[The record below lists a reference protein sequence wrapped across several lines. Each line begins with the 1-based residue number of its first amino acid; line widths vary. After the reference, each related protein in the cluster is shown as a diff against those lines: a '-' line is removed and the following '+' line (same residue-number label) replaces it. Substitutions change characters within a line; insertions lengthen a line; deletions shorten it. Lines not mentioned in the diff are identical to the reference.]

1 MTIADAAI
9 AAKPRRLAEA
19 PAVLAACAVL
29 SLVLAAPI
37 MAMSVPWFCDL
48 YFHMARMAI
57 LENPHA
63 AHISDWY
70 RPDWRLVP
78 NLAMDLLV
86 PTLAKAI
93 GAAAATRV
101 FVALIFV
108 LTFTGT
114 VALHHAIHRKVTWFP
129 LVACLFIYN
138 WIIFLGFANVLFG
151 NALLLWA
158 SALWFH
164 ARKRTLPFR
173 IVLGVVCAVILYT
186 CHLFALGLYALV
198 IASAEFARLRQETRL
213 GAPEI
218 GRSLAVTA
226 APFLVPLVLLVTSR
240 TVEASTPGLDY
251 VLAAKLFALLTPFIT
266 VNIPV
271 DLAIAAGTVALLYLL
286 VRERAL
292 VVAPELRLAL
302 VALPVL
308 VLVIPTSFF
317 GTDLADF
324 RLPALGIF
332 IAIAACRFGEQSS
345 RRLRLAVLAGAAALL
360 AVRMTAIAIDFAT
373 AEPEVTAITQQ
384 FRAMKPGAVLFTGT
398 FEHRSFLVDLFAKP
412 ENWLAPWR
420 RRNVVP
426 FRHIGT
432 MAVLYQ
438 PVLVPETTMIDG
450 QQPVAMLPPF
460 RALKTLQS
468 QDHVARAL
476 AGPHDLD
483 RWLREI
489 KAAVA
494 RPPYRFTAVYVALS
508 DPQELAK
515 PPPGIVERFAQYHY
529 RIWDA
534 SEWMAR

>member
-1 MTIADAAI
+1 MTAADAAI
-9 AAKPRRLAEA
+9 AAKPHRVTEA
-19 PAVLAACAVL
+19 RAVVTACAVL

-70 RPDWRLVP
+70 RSDWRLLP
-78 NLAMDLLV
+78 NLAMDLVV
-86 PTLAKAI
+86 PTLGEAI
-93 GAAAATRV
+93 GTAAATRV
-101 FVALIFV
+101 FVALTFV

-114 VALHHAIHRKVTWFP
+114 VALHRAIHRKVTWFP

-138 WIIFLGFANVLFG
+138 WITFLGFANVLFG

-158 SALWFH
+158 LALWFH
-164 ARKRTLPFR
+164 GRARTLPFR
-173 IVLGVVCAVILYT
+173 MLLGTVCAVILYT
-186 CHLFALGLYALV
+186 CHLIPLGLYALV
-198 IASAEFARLRQETRL
+198 IASAEFARLRQTRP
-213 GAPEI
+213 GPHEI

-226 APFLVPLVLLVTSR
+226 VPFLVPLVLLLTSR
-240 TVEASTPGLDY
+240 TVEASAPGLDY

-286 VRERAL
+286 ARERAL
-292 VVAPELRLAL
+292 VVAPELRFAL

-345 RRLRLAVLAGAAALL
+345 HRLRRGVLAGAAALF
-360 AVRMTAIAIDFAT
+360 AIRMTAIAIDFAT
-373 AEPEVTAITQQ
+373 AEPEVKAITQQ

-412 ENWLAPWR
+412 ENWLAPWQ

-432 MAVLYQ
+432 MAV
-438 PVLVPETTMIDG
+438 DG

-460 RALKTLQS
+460 RALKALQS

-476 AGPHDLD
+476 TGPDDLK

-489 KAAVA
+489 RATVA

-508 DPQELAK
+508 DPLGLAE
-515 PPPGIVERFAQYHY
+515 PPPGIVERFSQYNY

>member
-1 MTIADAAI
+1 MTAADAAI
-9 AAKPRRLAEA
+9 AAKPHRLTEA
-19 PAVLAACAVL
+19 RAVVTACAVL

-70 RPDWRLVP
+70 RSDWRLLP
-78 NLAMDLLV
+78 NLAMDLVV
-86 PTLAKAI
+86 PTLGTAI
-93 GAAAATRV
+93 GTAAATRV
-101 FVALIFV
+101 FVALTFV

-129 LVACLFIYN
+129 LVA
-138 WIIFLGFANVLFG
+138 
-151 NALLLWA
+151 
-158 SALWFH
+158 
-164 ARKRTLPFR
+164 
-173 IVLGVVCAVILYT
+173 
-186 CHLFALGLYALV
+186 
-198 IASAEFARLRQETRL
+198 RLRQTRP
-213 GAPEI
+213 GPHEI
-218 GRSLAVTA
+218 GRSLAITA
-226 APFLVPLVLLVTSR
+226 VPFLVPLVLLLTSR
-240 TVEASTPGLDY
+240 TVEASAPGLDY

-286 VRERAL
+286 ARERAL
-292 VVAPELRLAL
+292 VVAPELRFAL
-302 VALPVL
+302 VALPML
-308 VLVIPTSFF
+308 VLAIPTSFF

-345 RRLRLAVLAGAAALL
+345 HRLRRGVLAGAAALF
-360 AVRMTAIAIDFAT
+360 AIRMTAIAIDFAT
-373 AEPEVTAITQQ
+373 AEPEVKAITQQ

-412 ENWLAPWR
+412 ENWLAPWQ

-460 RALKTLQS
+460 RALKALQS

-476 AGPHDLD
+476 TGPDDLK

-489 KAAVA
+489 RAIVA

-508 DPQELAK
+508 DPLGLAE
-515 PPPGIVERFAQYHY
+515 PPPGIVERFSQYNY

>member
-1 MTIADAAI
+1 MTAADAAI
-9 AAKPRRLAEA
+9 AAQPRRLTEA
-19 PAVLAACAVL
+19 RAVMTACVVL

-78 NLAMDLLV
+78 NLAMDLVV
-86 PTLAKAI
+86 PTLGKAI
-93 GAAAATRV
+93 GTAAATRV
-101 FVALIFV
+101 FLALTFV

-114 VALHHAIHRKVTWFP
+114 VALHHAIHRKLTWFP
-129 LVACLFIYN
+129 LVACLFVYN
-138 WIIFLGFANVLFG
+138 WITFLGFANVLFG

-158 SALWFH
+158 LALWFH
-164 ARKRTLPFR
+164 ARARTLPFR
-173 IVLGVVCAVILYT
+173 VVLGAVCAVILYT
-186 CHLFALGLYALV
+186 CHLVPLGLYALV
-198 IASAEFARLRQETRL
+198 IASAEFARLQQATRRR
-213 GAPEI
+213 AHEI

-226 APFLVPLVLLVTSR
+226 APLLVPLVLLLTSR

-266 VNIPV
+266 VDIPV
-271 DLAIAAGTVALLYLL
+271 DLAIAAGTAALLYLL
-286 VRERAL
+286 ARERAL
-292 VVAPELRLAL
+292 VVAPELRFAL

-308 VLVIPTSFF
+308 VLAIPTSFF

-332 IAIAACRFGEQSS
+332 IAIAGCRLGEQSS
-345 RRLRLAVLAGAAALL
+345 RRLQLGVLAGAAALF
-360 AVRMTAIAIDFAT
+360 AIRMTAIVIDFAT
-373 AEPEVTAITQQ
+373 AEPEVKAITQQ

-398 FEHRSFLVDLFAKP
+398 FEHRSFLVDLFSKP
-412 ENWLAPWR
+412 ENWLAPWQ

-460 RALKTLQS
+460 RALKALQS

-476 AGPHDLD
+476 AGTDDLN

-489 KAAVA
+489 RAAVA
-494 RPPYRFTAVYVALS
+494 QPPYRFTAVYIALS
-508 DPQELAK
+508 DPQGLAK
-515 PPPGIVERFAQYHY
+515 PPPGIVERFSQYNY

>member
-1 MTIADAAI
+1 MTTADAAI
-9 AAKPRRLAEA
+9 AAKPHRLTEA
-19 PAVLAACAVL
+19 RAVVTACAVL

-70 RPDWRLVP
+70 RPDWRLLP
-78 NLAMDLLV
+78 NLAMDLVV
-86 PTLAKAI
+86 PTLGKAI
-93 GAAAATRV
+93 GTAAATRV
-101 FVALIFV
+101 FVALTFV

-114 VALHHAIHRKVTWFP
+114 VALHHAIHRKLTWFP
-129 LVACLFIYN
+129 LVASLFVYN
-138 WIIFLGFANVLFG
+138 WITFLGFANVLFG

-158 SALWFH
+158 LALWFH
-164 ARKRTLPFR
+164 GRARWLPFR
-173 IVLGVVCAVILYT
+173 MVLGAVCAVILYT

-198 IASAEFARLRQETRL
+198 IASAEFARLRQTRL
-213 GAPEI
+213 GAHEI
-218 GRSLAVTA
+218 GRSLALTA
-226 APFLVPLVLLVTSR
+226 VPFLVPLVLLLTSR
-240 TVEASTPGLDY
+240 TVEASAPGLDY

-266 VNIPV
+266 INIPV

-286 VRERAL
+286 ARERAL
-292 VVAPELRLAL
+292 VVAPELRFAL
-302 VALPVL
+302 VALPML
-308 VLVIPTSFF
+308 VLAIPTSFF
-317 GTDLADF
+317 GTDLGDF

-332 IAIAACRFGEQSS
+332 IAIAGCRFGEQSS
-345 RRLRLAVLAGAAALL
+345 RRLQLGVLAGAAVLF
-360 AVRMTAIAIDFAT
+360 AVRMTAIAIDFAA
-373 AEPEVTAITQQ
+373 AEPEVKAITQQ

-398 FEHRSFLVDLFAKP
+398 FEHRSFLVTLFAKP

-450 QQPVAMLPPF
+450 QQPVAMLPRF
-460 RALKTLQS
+460 RALKALQS
-468 QDHVARAL
+468 QDHVARTL
-476 AGPHDLD
+476 AAPGDLD

-489 KAAVA
+489 KATVA

-508 DPQELAK
+508 DPYGLAK
-515 PPPGIVERFAQYHY
+515 PPPGIVERFSQYNY

-534 SEWMAR
+534 SEWMAH

>member
-1 MTIADAAI
+1 MTAVDAAI
-9 AAKPRRLAEA
+9 AAKPHRLTE
-19 PAVLAACAVL
+19 PRAVIIACAAL
-29 SLVLAAPI
+29 SLVLAVPVL
-37 MAMSVPWFCDL
+37 AMSVPWFCDL

-57 LENPHA
+57 LENPHT

-70 RPDWRLVP
+70 RPDWRLLP
-78 NLAMDLLV
+78 NLAMDLVL
-86 PTLAKAI
+86 PMLGKAI
-93 GAAAATRV
+93 GIAAATRV
-101 FVALIFV
+101 FVAATLV

-114 VALHHAIHRKVTWFP
+114 VALHHAIHRKLTWFP
-129 LVACLFIYN
+129 LLACLFVYN
-138 WIIFLGFANVLFG
+138 WVTFLGFANVLFA
-151 NALLLWA
+151 NALALWA
-158 SALWFH
+158 LALWFH
-164 ARKRTLPFR
+164 SRAGAFPFR
-173 IVLGVVCAVILYT
+173 IALGAVCALILYT
-186 CHLFALGLYALV
+186 CHLFSLGFYGLV
-198 IASAEFARLRQETRL
+198 IASAELAHLRQETRL
-213 GAPEI
+213 QARKI
-218 GRSLAVTA
+218 GGSLAVTA
-226 APFLVPLVLLVTSR
+226 IPFLVPLALLLTSR

-251 VLAAKLFALLTPFIT
+251 VLAAKLFAPLTPFIT
-266 VNIPV
+266 VDIPV

-286 VRERAL
+286 ARERAL
-292 VVAPELRLAL
+292 VVAPEMRLAL

-345 RRLRLAVLAGAAALL
+345 PRLRLAVLAGAAALF
-360 AVRMTAIAIDFAT
+360 AVRMTAIVIDFAA
-373 AEPEVTAITQQ
+373 AEPEVKAITQQ

-412 ENWLAPWR
+412 ENWLAPWQ

-460 RALKTLQS
+460 RALKALQS

-476 AGPHDLD
+476 AGPDDLD

-489 KAAVA
+489 KATVA

-508 DPQELAK
+508 DPQGLAK
-515 PPPGIVERFAQYHY
+515 PLPGIVERFSQYHY